1 MFGAAARRSRFPHS
15 TAIIYIMKQFRANL
29 LSDRL
34 GLGFNTALKAY
45 LYIAFENVSD
55 IIFEVVSS
63 DLIKAS
69 IVANDGSISSAEFIF
84 VRQNAVL
91 VRHSKA
97 YKLKCVFDGDV
108 EYIRKGNTEIYTG
121 ENGTFALYSEE
132 NDAYSVSAFACG
144 KNAPADAEEAFTT
157 EVNREISGKLDFFA
171 KLPIVEDMPKNISAI
186 FGKSMSVLKS
196 LAYSADGSFNG
207 MWCTPSRLNGE
218 KCRRSARQCAR
229 IQCAVSRPTLR
240 NSALCRRLIYRMK
253 TDLFQAR
260 QHPISRA
267 KTSNRRYLRIKP
279 YSFSSHRATFQ
290 FCPKAL
296 KN

>member
-1 MFGAAARRSRFPHS
+1 MALPNVWGGGASFAFSALDGSNIYNE
-15 TAIIYIMKQFRANL
+15 AISANL

-55 IIFEVVSS
+55 VIFEVVSS

-91 VRHSKA
+91 VRRLKA

-218 KCRRSARQCAR
+218 KMSPFCTAMCAYSMRCISPDLAKQC
-229 IQCAVSRPTLR
+229 LM
-240 NSALCRRLIYRMK
+240 SAL
-253 TDLFQAR
+253 DLQDENGFIPSSATPDFKGENIEP
-260 QHPISRA
+260 PILAYQTLQLFKSQGENA
-267 KTSNRRYLRIKP
+267 
-279 YSFSSHRATFQ
+279 F
-290 FCPKAL
+290 
-296 KN
+296 